1 MPIGNPVTLTSNI
14 ASKTIS
20 AIATVGQTLFTVTGG
35 YRLNNLAVYRNGTK
49 LVESLD
55 YTARDGNTVS
65 LVSPSTIGDVLEF
78 EIFDTFRVADAV
90 NANDDNVTFAGT
102 VNVQGNLNVI
112 GVTTIA
118 GAATSVALA
127 TTAYGLTGT
136 PNLVAGVVTAT
147 TFSGNLTGNVTG
159 NATGLSG
166 TPSIDIANITG
177 SAATFTNLT
186 VNGTQT
192 IINTTSLEVADKNIG
207 IGSTSA
213 ASDVTADGAGITV
226 YGSTSKTLT
235 YNNTKKAFETNI
247 PWAPNETR
255 VISGAEKVVR
265 TTGNTINLT
274 YNSESSSVVAYT
286 TNPSGNITVNV
297 VGIPTSSDFDDHS
310 ISFTVIV
317 NSTGTA
323 RTCTAINLNGVSK
336 TINWAGG
343 SLSAALSGVT
353 TTNGHTIFSFTGLN
367 TVGSASTTTNYTVF
381 GTVSGGFW

>member
-1 MPIGNPVTLTSNI
+1 MPIGNPVTLTSNV

-20 AIATVGQTLFTVTGG
+20 AIATAGQTLFTVTGG
-35 YRLNNLAVYRNGTK
+35 YRLNYLAVYRNGTK

-55 YTARDGNTVS
+55 YTARDGTTIT
-65 LVSPSTIGDVLEF
+65 LISPSTIGDVLEF
-78 EIFDTFRVADAV
+78 EIFDTFRVADAI
-90 NANDDNVTFAGT
+90 NANDDNVNFAGT
-102 VNVQGNLNVI
+102 VNIHGNLNVI

-127 TTAYGLTGT
+127 TTAYGLTGS

-147 TFSGNLTGNVTG
+147 SFVGNVTG

-166 TPSIDIANITG
+166 TPNIDVANITG

-207 IGSTSA
+207 IGSTSS
-213 ASDVTADGAGITV
+213 ASDVTSDGAGITV
-226 YGSTSKTLT
+226 YGNTNKTLT

-255 VISGAEKVVR
+255 IISGAEKVVR
-265 TTGNTINLT
+265 TSGNTINLT
-274 YNSESSSVVAYT
+274 YNSELSSVVGYT

-297 VGIPTSSDFDDHS
+297 NGIPTSSDFDDHS

-323 RTCTAINLNGVSK
+323 RTCTAINFNGVSR

-367 TVGSASTTTNYTVF
+367 TAGSASTTTNYIVF

>member
-1 MPIGNPVTLTSNI
+1 MPIGNPVTLTSNV

-20 AIATVGQTLFTVTGG
+20 AIATAGQTLFTVTGG
-35 YRLNNLAVYRNGTK
+35 YRLNYLAVYRNGTK

-55 YTARDGNTVS
+55 YTARDGNTIT
-65 LVSPSTIGDVLEF
+65 LISPSTIGDVLEF
-78 EIFDTFRVADAV
+78 EIFDTFRVADAI
-90 NANDDNVTFAGT
+90 NANDDNVNFAGT
-102 VNVQGNLNVI
+102 VNIHGNLNVI

-127 TTAYGLTGT
+127 TTAYGLTGS

-147 TFSGNLTGNVTG
+147 SFVGNVTG

-166 TPSIDIANITG
+166 TPNIDVANITG

-207 IGSTSA
+207 IGSTSS

-226 YGSTSKTLT
+226 YGNTNKTLT

-255 VISGAEKVVR
+255 IISGAEKVVR
-265 TTGNTINLT
+265 TSGNTINLT
-274 YNSESSSVVAYT
+274 YNSELSSVVGYT

-297 VGIPTSSDFDDHS
+297 NGIPTSSDFDDHS
-310 ISFTVIV
+310 IST
-317 NSTGTA
+317 
-323 RTCTAINLNGVSK
+323 SK
-336 TINWAGG
+336 TQ
-343 SLSAALSGVT
+343 
-353 TTNGHTIFSFTGLN
+353 
-367 TVGSASTTTNYTVF
+367 
-381 GTVSGGFW
+381 

>member
-1 MPIGNPVTLTSNI
+1 MPIGNPVTLTSNV

-20 AIATVGQTLFTVTGG
+20 AIATAGQTLFTVTGG
-35 YRLNNLAVYRNGTK
+35 YRLNYLAVYRNGTK

-55 YTARDGNTVS
+55 YTARDGNTIT
-65 LVSPSTIGDVLEF
+65 LISPSTIGDVLEF
-78 EIFDTFRVADAV
+78 EIFDTFRVADAI
-90 NANDDNVTFAGT
+90 NANDDNVNFAGT
-102 VNVQGNLNVI
+102 VNIHGNLNVI

-127 TTAYGLTGT
+127 TTAYGLTGS

-147 TFSGNLTGNVTG
+147 SFVGNVTG

-166 TPSIDIANITG
+166 TPNIDVANITG

-207 IGSTSA
+207 IGSTSS

-226 YGSTSKTLT
+226 YGNTNKTLT

-255 VISGAEKVVR
+255 IISGAEKVVR
-265 TTGNTINLT
+265 TSGNTINLT
-274 YNSESSSVVAYT
+274 YNSELSSVVGYT

-297 VGIPTSSDFDDHS
+297 NGIPTSSDFDDHS

-323 RTCTAINLNGVSK
+323 RTCTAINFNGVSR

-343 SLSAALSGVT
+343 SLSAALSGVN

-367 TVGSASTTTNYTVF
+367 TAGSASTTTNYIVF